1 MNGLAKQKFYAVRQG
16 RVPGIYKTW
25 AECQEQTTGFSGAVF
40 KSFESLA
47 EAEDFMNGANQFSH
61 SSSKA
66 KKMNDKAV
74 GTFSHADSDA
84 EVKAYIDGSFDKVAG
99 IVGSGGVIIYE
110 NGLEEQFSFGANDPK
125 YVQFWNVSGE
135 LLAARYAV
143 EKAIEAGAK
152 SIALFYDYMGI
163 EMWATKAWKA
173 NNEVTQEYAHIMS
186 DYSHQIRID
195 FHKVKAH
202 SGIEYNE
209 AADYLAKQGVA
220 NFGK

>member
-1 MNGLAKQKFYAVRQG
+1 MAKQKFYAVRQG

-25 AECQEQTTGFSGAVF
+25 ADCQKQTTGFSGAVF
-40 KSFESLA
+40 KSFESLDEA
-47 EAEDFMNGANQFSH
+47 EAFMTEQSSH
-61 SSSKA
+61 ATSPVKSKNT
-66 KKMNDKAV
+66 KTST
-74 GTFSHADSDA
+74 GTFSHEDSDA
-84 EVKAYIDGSFDKVAG
+84 EVKAYIDGSFDKTAG

-186 DYSHQIRID
+186 DYRGHIRID

-202 SGIEYNE
+202 TGIEYNE